1 MFSPIQC
8 YIASQDKRGRM
19 VAVSNHMVTMSNHI
33 YGIQVCISKKKELEN
48 KRANT
53 DLASLSERKDR
64 IRNSIGGWNSR
75 TF

>member
-1 MFSPIQC
+1 
-8 YIASQDKRGRM
+8 M
-19 VAVSNHMVTMSNHI
+19 VAVSNHMVAMSDHI

-53 DLASLSERKDR
+53 DLASLSESKDK
-64 IRNSIGGWNSR
+64 IRNSIRGWNSH